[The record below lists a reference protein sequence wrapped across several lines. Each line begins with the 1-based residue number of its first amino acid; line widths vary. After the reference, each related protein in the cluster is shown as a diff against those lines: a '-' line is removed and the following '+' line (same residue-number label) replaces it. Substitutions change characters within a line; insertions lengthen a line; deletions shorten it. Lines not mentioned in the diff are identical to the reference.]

1 MTSIIQKKVFL
12 DPKYLDSN
20 ITRHLLNVIK
30 KSTKDEC
37 TKEYGYILSIKRLV
51 DIIDNEDNVFT
62 VKFEAETLKPEAS
75 NTYSGVVC
83 KVYKDGIFID
93 IAGKQKIMVPA
104 MSLPEWTY
112 KEDKSSF
119 VKEDK
124 CINEGSNVDVT
135 VTASQYNKNSFSCF
149 GSIV

>member
-1 MTSIIQKKVFL
+1 MVLIIQKKIFL

-20 ITRHLLNVIK
+20 ITHHLLNVIK
-30 KSTKDEC
+30 NSTKDKC

-75 NTYSGVVC
+75 KKYSGVVC
-83 KVYKDGIFID
+83 KVYKDGLFID

-104 MSLPEWTY
+104 MSLTDWVY
-112 KEDKSSF
+112 KEDRSSF
-119 VKEDK
+119 VKENK
-124 CINEGSNVDVT
+124 YINEGSNVDVT
-135 VTASQYNKNSFSCF
+135 VTAAQYNKNSFSCF
-149 GSIV
+149 GSLV